1 MKTYSILEA
10 LLPNLAVMLER
21 NMRSVSAL
29 TVISEPE
36 VGRVVSYEIEVCDV
50 NNNGLLVT
58 EDCCDYDDAPRY
70 RTISKFRMVQKLADT
85 SSASTEPYNGCPFR
99 FFIDGKIK
107 AVDENGIWLE
117 GRDLPVKQVYPR
129 IKTW

>member
-1 MKTYSILEA
+1 MTTSNSLLEA

-21 NMRSVSAL
+21 SLRDKVPEAISA
-29 TVISEPE
+29 PE
-36 VGRVVSYEIEVCDV
+36 AGRVVSYEIGICDV
-50 NNNGLLVT
+50 NDQGLLVT

-70 RTISKFRMVQKLADT
+70 RTISKFRIVRKVVHTKTDE
-85 SSASTEPYNGCPFR
+85 SYNGCPFR

-107 AVDENGIWLE
+107 AVDESGIWLE
-117 GRDLPVKQVYPR
+117 GSDLPVKQVYPR